1 VLLNYISNFFK
12 DNLNYTKY
20 LRRIYYQARKIEK
33 LSSTKL
39 GLTLDREN
47 MLGSAPPRK
56 FPKSSTEKS
65 EVPMEMEI
73 IQQEVLG
80 EVQLA
85 NEKSVMPPSPSPTQ

>member
-1 VLLNYISNFFK
+1 
-12 DNLNYTKY
+12 
-20 LRRIYYQARKIEK
+20 
-33 LSSTKL
+33 L

-85 NEKSVMPPSPSPTQ
+85 NEKSVMPPSPSPTQWRHSMRADDLDNLLEIYA